1 MDAVELLVKMM
12 WWYGRG
18 LPPRRLGFVV
28 YDWGGFSAAP
38 PGGMHALPTSID
50 ANDVL
55 AHADRGGNVFAAA
68 WLWSKRLWS
77 QPPMAL
83 WRLLPTPVPKRR
95 ILYFGEWN
103 KMYVSRDGTLAVK
116 WVSAECCTALLWSY
130 PWAWIHSRRVFI
142 VHVPVPAARGG
153 L

>member
-1 MDAVELLVKMM
+1 VEAVELLIKMT
-12 WWYGRG
+12 WWFGRG

-38 PGGMHALPTSID
+38 PGGMRILPASVAGA

-55 AHADRGGNVFAAA
+55 AHADRSGNVFATA
-68 WLWSKRLWS
+68 WLWSK
-77 QPPMAL
+77 PPPSL

-95 ILYFGEWN
+95 ILYFADWN
-103 KMYVSRDGTLAVK
+103 KMYVSADGTLAVK
-116 WVSAECCTALLWSY
+116 WAATGCCVALLWSY
-130 PWAWIHSRRVFI
+130 PWAWVHSRGFFRMP
-142 VHVPVPAARGG
+142 VPAPAARGR

>member
-1 MDAVELLVKMM
+1 MEVVEALIKMM

-38 PGGMHALPTSID
+38 PGGMRIIPASV
-50 ANDVL
+50 AEAAKDVL
-55 AHADRGGNVFAAA
+55 THADRSGNAFAAA
-68 WLWSKRLWS
+68 WLWSK
-77 QPPMAL
+77 PPLAL

-95 ILYFGEWN
+95 ILYFAEWN
-103 KMYVSRDGTLAVK
+103 KMYVSGGETIAVK
-116 WVSAECCTALLWSY
+116 WASTECCTALLWSY
-130 PWAWIHSRRVFI
+130 PWAWVRSRRFFRI
-142 VHVPVPAARGG
+142 PVPAPAARGR

>member
-1 MDAVELLVKMM
+1 MEAVELLVKMM

-38 PGGMHALPTSID
+38 PGGMRVLPAAIADS

-55 AHADRGGNVFAAA
+55 AHADENRNIFAAA
-68 WLWSKRLWS
+68 WLWSK
-77 QPPMAL
+77 PPAAL
-83 WRLLPTPVPKRR
+83 WRLLPVPVPKRR
-95 ILYFGEWN
+95 IIYFGEWN
-103 KMYVSRDGTLAVK
+103 KMYVSHDETLAVK
-116 WVSAECCTALLWSY
+116 WVSTECCVALLWSY
-130 PWAWIHSRRVFI
+130 PWVWVHSRDVFR
-142 VHVPVPAARGG
+142 VPVPAPAARSK

>member
-1 MDAVELLVKMM
+1 MEAVELLVKMT

-38 PGGMHALPTSID
+38 PGGMRVLPAS
-50 ANDVL
+50 AAAAAAEVL
-55 AHADRGGNVFAAA
+55 AHADRSANIFAAA
-68 WLWSKRLWS
+68 WLWSR
-77 QPPMAL
+77 PPPAL

-95 ILYFGEWN
+95 ILYFGGEWN
-103 KMYVSRDGTLAVK
+103 KMYVSEGGTLAVK
-116 WVSAECCTALLWSY
+116 WASTDCCLALLWSY
-130 PWAWIHSRRVFI
+130 PWAWVHSRRVFRI
-142 VHVPVPAARGG
+142 PAPAPAARGR

>member
-1 MDAVELLVKMM
+1 MESVELLIKMT

-38 PGGMHALPTSID
+38 PGSVRVLPASV
-50 ANDVL
+50 AGNDIL
-55 AHADRGGNVFAAA
+55 AHADENKNILAAA
-68 WLWSKRLWS
+68 WLWAE
-77 QPPMAL
+77 PPLSL
-83 WRLLPTPVPKRR
+83 WRLLPAPIPKRR
-95 ILYFGEWN
+95 ILYFAEWD

-116 WVSAECCTALLWSY
+116 WVSTECCTALLWSY
-130 PWAWIHSRRVFI
+130 PWTWIHSRRVFR
-142 VHVPVPAARGG
+142 VPVPAPAARAR